1 MAVNL
6 GSELER
12 LAHSQGGVFTKA
24 QAAAVGMTSHT
35 LRSLIREGLCTRPIR
50 GGYALARDAPPS
62 ARHLDRLRLALLLDA
77 QAAAEAS
84 SLQHLAGK
92 YYRHQGQYQR
102 IVAVRVQN
110 HAAEAICQ
118 RVLTNET
125 TSLYDTHSTLA
136 RFIEPATWAEV
147 SQQEF
152 QQALD
157 ARIQQ
162 LLAGMEAA

>member
-1 MAVNL
+1 MNTQNA
-6 GSELER
+6 
-12 LAHSQGGVFTKA
+12 T
-24 QAAAVGMTSHT
+24 
-35 LRSLIREGLCTRPIR
+35 
-50 GGYALARDAPPS
+50 
-62 ARHLDRLRLALLLDA
+62 DRLRTASLNLQQAQREYHELLDA